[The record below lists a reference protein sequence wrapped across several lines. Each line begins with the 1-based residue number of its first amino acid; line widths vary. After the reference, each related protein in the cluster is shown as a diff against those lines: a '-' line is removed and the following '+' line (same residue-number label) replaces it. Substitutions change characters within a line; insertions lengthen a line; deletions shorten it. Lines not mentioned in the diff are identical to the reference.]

1 MYKYQFKKKSHIADY
16 LLGKQAVLILALYRQ
31 EYILLHVNTVDL
43 NQLMNIDANLWKF
56 IVYTVHR

>member
-43 NQLMNIDANLWKF
+43 NQLMNIDANL
-56 IVYTVHR
+56 

>member
-1 MYKYQFKKKSHIADY
+1 MYKYQFKKKLHIVVH

-56 IVYTVHR
+56 IIYTVHR